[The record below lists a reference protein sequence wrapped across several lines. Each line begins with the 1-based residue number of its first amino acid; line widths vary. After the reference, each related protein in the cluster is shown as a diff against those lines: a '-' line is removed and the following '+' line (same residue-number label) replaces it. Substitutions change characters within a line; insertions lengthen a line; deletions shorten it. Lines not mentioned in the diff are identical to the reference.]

1 MSGDHRPPLDES
13 LGDSLASEREETRDL
28 EGPFEPDRDPDR
40 TLESPSS
47 VPHTIGDYRILGV
60 IGEGGM
66 GIVYEAEQAH
76 PQRPVALKVIRGGAF
91 VTDQQVRMFQREA
104 QTLARLRHP
113 NIAAIYESGSIDG
126 RHFFSM
132 ELVRGE
138 PLNVFLDDRA
148 DDGMLTPAELR
159 FRLALHRRICDAVSY
174 AHQKGVIHRDLK
186 PSNIMV
192 LPTSSSGV
200 TSDSFT
206 QEVKILDFGLAR
218 ITDTDPAAP
227 TLVTQLG
234 SVVGTLPYMSPEQVR
249 GSSDEVDTR
258 TDVYSLGII
267 LYELLSGTR
276 PYDLTGAD
284 VPGAASI
291 ICEQPPIPLARRWR
305 GARRLDPD
313 LETIVMKAL
322 EKEPNR
328 RYQSVSSLSEDVER
342 YLMGQP
348 IQARPP
354 SAVYQLRKMIA
365 RHRIGFAFSLVL
377 ALLVAGS
384 AIVMSVQAGRI
395 ALERDRANQQA
406 ETSGRVT
413 EFLVSLFGLPD
424 PAQSKGETVTAREV
438 LDQGAEA
445 IDYELRDQPAI
456 RTQLMDS
463 MARSYANLG
472 FVDRGFELADESR
485 RIRLETGGQDAPGLV
500 DSLLLLSLIEDSR
513 GHYRAAEHN
522 AREAL
527 ELLRQGS
534 ARPEKE
540 SIALHHLAVSLK
552 RQGRFDEAEDLYRES
567 LAIRR
572 EVVQGDD
579 EEAISTMTS
588 LAELL
593 RVQGRLDEAE
603 ALHREALA
611 AARRIHGPTHPLVG
625 SCLNNLGLVLQ
636 DMEDYKAAEIVL
648 REALEHDR
656 RLFRGDHPGLASQ
669 MNNLAALLKTMERYD
684 EAEAL
689 QRQALAMRRATL
701 GEDHPEVAGSL
712 NNLSVLLMARGEYE
726 EAEQLQRE
734 ALAIVGNLLGSEH
747 PHVGVSLYNLGKLLQ
762 KKGDW
767 REAEAAF
774 SEALPIVD
782 RSLPEGNWRKGEV
795 RSLIGA
801 CMTETGRFR
810 EAEDRLTEGY
820 DIIVADRGRE
830 DPRSKA
836 AAGRLVELY
845 ERWGQPRQADRFRDP
860 APADSG

>member
-1 MSGDHRPPLDES
+1 MSGDSRPPLDES
-13 LGDSLASEREETRDL
+13 PGDLPAGECEETRDF
-28 EGPFEPDRDPDR
+28 EGPFEPDGDPDR
-40 TLESPSS
+40 TLDSPSS
-47 VPHTIGDYRILGV
+47 VPHRIGDYRILGV

-138 PLNVFLDDRA
+138 PLNIFLDGRA
-148 DDGMLTPAELR
+148 GDGKLTPAELR
-159 FRLALHRRICDAVSY
+159 FRLVLFRRICDAVSY

-192 LPTSSSGV
+192 LPMSSSGV

-234 SVVGTLPYMSPEQVR
+234 SVLGTLPYMSPEQVR

-276 PYDLTGAD
+276 PYDLTGVD

-291 ICEQPPIPLARRWR
+291 ICEQPPIPLARQWR
-305 GARRLDPD
+305 GGRRLDPD

-365 RHRIGFAFSLVL
+365 RHRVGFAFSLVL

-384 AIVMSVQAGRI
+384 AVVMSVQAGRI
-395 ALERDRANQQA
+395 ARERDRANQQA

-424 PAQSKGETVTAREV
+424 PARSKGETVTAREV

-445 IDYELRDQPAI
+445 IDFELRDQPAI

-463 MARSYANLG
+463 MARSYTNLG
-472 FVDRGFELADESR
+472 FADRGFELANESR
-485 RIRLETGGQDAPGLV
+485 RIRLEMGREGALGLV

-513 GHYRAAEHN
+513 GDYGAAEQH
-522 AREAL
+522 ASEAL
-527 ELLRQGS
+527 DLLRQGS

-540 SIALHHLAVSLK
+540 SIALQHLAVSLK

-579 EEAISTMTS
+579 EEAISTITS

-603 ALHREALA
+603 MLHRDALA
-611 AARRIHGPTHPLVG
+611 AARRIHGSTHPLIG

-636 DMEDYKAAEIVL
+636 DKEDLEAAEMVL

-656 RLFRGDHPGLASQ
+656 RLFIADHPGLASR

-684 EAEAL
+684 EAETL
-689 QRQALAMRRATL
+689 HRQALAIRRTAF

-712 NNLSVLLMARGEYE
+712 NNLSVLLMAQGEYD

-734 ALAIVGNLLGSEH
+734 ALAIVRNLLGSHH
-747 PHVGVSLYNLGKLLQ
+747 PNVGVSLYNLGKLLQ

-767 REAEAAF
+767 REAEIAY

-782 RSLPEGNWRKGEV
+782 HSLPEGNWRKGEV
-795 RSLIGA
+795 RSLIGV
-801 CMTETGRFR
+801 CMTEAGRFR
-810 EAEDRLTEGY
+810 EAEDRLTKGY

-836 AAGRLVELY
+836 SAGRLVELY
-845 ERWGQPRQADRFRDP
+845 ERWGRPQQADRFREP
-860 APADSG
+860 APADGG

>member
-1 MSGDHRPPLDES
+1 MNGDSKPPLGES
-13 LGDSLASEREETRDL
+13 LEDSSTDEPDETRDFARSV
-28 EGPFEPDRDPDR
+28 ESDRDADR
-40 TLESPSS
+40 TRELPSNA
-47 VPHTIGDYRILGV
+47 PHRIGDYRILGV

-91 VTDQQVRMFQREA
+91 VTDTQVRMFQREA

-113 NIAAIYESGSIDG
+113 NIAAIYESGAIDG

-138 PLNVFLDDRA
+138 PLNEFLDGRA
-148 DDGMLTPAELR
+148 GDQSLTPAELR
-159 FRLALHRRICDAVSY
+159 FRLALFRRICDAVNY
-174 AHQKGVIHRDLK
+174 AHQRGVIHRDLK

-218 ITDTDPAAP
+218 ITDADPAVP

-234 SVVGTLPYMSPEQVR
+234 SIVGTLPYMSPEQVR

-258 TDVYSLGII
+258 TDVYSLGVI
-267 LYELLSGTR
+267 LYELLSGKR

-284 VPGAASI
+284 VPEAASI
-291 ICEQPPIPLARRWR
+291 ICEQPPVPLARQWG

-322 EKEPNR
+322 DKEPNR
-328 RYQSVSSLSEDVER
+328 RYQSASSLSEDIER

-348 IQARPP
+348 IQARSP

-365 RHRIGFAFSLVL
+365 RHRIGFGFSLVL
-377 ALLVAGS
+377 VLMLAGF
-384 AIVMSVQAGRI
+384 AVVMSVQAGRI
-395 ALERDRANQQA
+395 ARERDRANQQA
-406 ETSGRVT
+406 ETSEQVS
-413 EFLVSLFGLPD
+413 EFLVSLFRVPD
-424 PAQSKGETVTAREV
+424 PAQSKGETVTAREI
-438 LDQGAEA
+438 LDQGATA
-445 IDYELRDQPAI
+445 IDYELRDKPAI
-456 RTQLMDS
+456 RTRLMDVMS
-463 MARSYANLG
+463 RSYTNLG
-472 FVDRGFELADESR
+472 IVDRGLELAERSR
-485 RIRLETGGQDAPGLV
+485 RIRLETGGDNTPGLV
-500 DSLLLLSLIEDSR
+500 DSLLLLSLIEDFE
-513 GHYRAAEHN
+513 GDYEAAERN

-527 ELLRQGS
+527 DLLRQS
-534 ARPEKE
+534 SPHSEKE
-540 SIALHHLAVSLK
+540 STALQQLGVSLK
-552 RQGRFDEAEDLYRES
+552 KLGRLDEAEGLYRES

-572 EVVQGDD
+572 EIAGKDD
-579 EEAISTMTS
+579 EEAVSTITS

-611 AARRIHGPTHPLVG
+611 AARRIHGSTHPLVG

-636 DMEDYKAAEIVL
+636 DREEFKAAERVL

-656 RLFRGDHPGLASQ
+656 RLYRGDHPGLANR

-684 EAEAL
+684 EAETMH
-689 QRQALAMRRATL
+689 RQALAIRRESF
-701 GEDHPEVAGSL
+701 GENHPEVAGSL
-712 NNLSVLLMARGEYE
+712 NNLSVLLMARGEYD
-726 EAEQLQRE
+726 EAERLQRE
-734 ALAIVGNLLGSEH
+734 ALAIVRTLLGSDH
-747 PHVGVSLYNLGKLLQ
+747 PHVGISLYNLGKLLQ
-762 KKGDW
+762 KKRDW
-767 REAEAAF
+767 VGAEIAF

-782 RSLPEGNWRKGEV
+782 RSLPEGNWRKGEL

-801 CMTETGRFR
+801 CMTETGRFG
-810 EAEDRLTEGY
+810 EAEERLREGY
-820 DIIVADRGRE
+820 EMVVADRGPE
-830 DPRSKA
+830 DPRSRVA
-836 AAGRLVELY
+836 AERLVELY
-845 ERWGQPRQADRFRDP
+845 ERSGRPQQAAQFRHPEPD
-860 APADSG
+860 GG